1 MAQFDFK
8 AIKDEV
14 IANIGSL
21 VTETAKTQ
29 LLAWFKSTAIPY
41 AEEVADAYVATL
53 KKQAETESGWC
64 KIRDGIVLPTLISVA
79 EFAVEK
85 TLSVLEAAVK
95 EDEEKAAAETPTDK
109 PAETVTIA
117 QA

>member
-8 AIKDEV
+8 AVKDEV

-64 KIRDGIVLPTLISVA
+64 KIRDGIPTLISVA

-95 EDEEKAAAETPTDK
+95 ADEK
-109 PAETVTIA
+109 PAEAVKEEAPAAAPAEQVTIA
-117 QA
+117 